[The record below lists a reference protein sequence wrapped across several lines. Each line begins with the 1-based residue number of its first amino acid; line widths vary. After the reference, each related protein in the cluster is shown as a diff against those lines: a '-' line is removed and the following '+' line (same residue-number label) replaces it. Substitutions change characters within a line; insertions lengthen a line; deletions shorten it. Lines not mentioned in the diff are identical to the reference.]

1 MTLESGDK
9 APEFQMLDES
19 GKIWRL
25 SELRGQKVILF
36 FYPIDDTPGCTI
48 EACDFRDSHAEL
60 RDAGYLVLGVS
71 PQGRVSKR
79 AFIEKYGLQFPLLI
93 DEGADVAKAYGV
105 YKEKGTFEGQ
115 PVVIDRSTFVIDED
129 GRIERALIGVKAPG
143 HVEALKA
150 VVV

>member
-1 MTLESGDK
+1 MALAEGDK
-9 APEFQMLDES
+9 APGFQMLDES

-25 SELRGQKVILF
+25 SDLSGQKVILF
-36 FYPIDDTPGCTI
+36 FYPIDDSPGCTI

-93 DEGADVAKAYGV
+93 DEGAEVAKAYGV
-105 YKEKGTFEGQ
+105 YKERGVFEGH

-143 HVEALKA
+143 HVDSLKA

>member
-1 MTLESGDK
+1 MTLAEGDQ
-9 APEFQMLDES
+9 APEFQLLDES
-19 GKIWRL
+19 GKVWRL
-25 SELRGQKVILF
+25 TKLRGRKVILF

-48 EACDFRDSHAEL
+48 EACDFRDSHDEL
-60 RDAGYLVLGVS
+60 SDAGYLVLGVS
-71 PQGRVSKR
+71 PQGRISKR

-105 YKEKGTFEGQ
+105 YKENGVFEGQ

-129 GRIERALIGVKAPG
+129 GRIERALVGVKAPG
-143 HVEALKA
+143 HVDALKA